1 MIDTQDKL
9 KNFSEDQLVREMQ
22 MPSGSAPQ
30 FMVLGEIERRKRM
43 RADAQKQQGLMQP
56 TVAQEAV
63 SAAGVPQQGIAQIA
77 RSLAPK
83 TDMAQN
89 TGVPNVQAAG
99 LPAQPNQPQRM
110 AGGGI
115 MRLAPGGQ
123 LSGGT
128 MTAVASL
135 KVNYPDLYEQ
145 YKDNPAELAQVA
157 QAALEVAEDPGMTT
171 LEELEAPQT
180 SGQRRTDAFKSLL
193 SKLPPRWNKYE
204 REKMANQKQDIR
216 EHVARFGSLNAIG
229 SYGDDDPIFAEGSPE
244 ERIRTRTSRDEAV
257 TPAVTPEY
265 TTLESL
271 EVPRIEAYRDI
282 RRGSIAR
289 EGNPDP
295 VDLRFITPDPF
306 AFTQPLSDAAVD
318 SWYGRQTF
326 FPPKNIAAGY
336 DKDYDWDQRYQSK
349 RNLSTYGA
357 NDPIFGDGVGDDATR
372 ARKFKAV
379 EDAAAVEEAKRAY
392 LAGGGVYRLPES
404 GVSAVVDMLNRG
416 REFQQSDTYTK
427 PGDIYPIGGN
437 SARGTLKYSL
447 PPDEQ
452 GTQFDDLAREAAR
465 KAAREADREAEE
477 RLDVFERR
485 GLPPAGEDEQGT
497 QFDYLAG
504 EAARKAEERLD
515 VFERRG
521 SPPAGRDEARPVDT
535 ETFQDMSDSY
545 AAQEMAAYN
554 KAQLAATAAREAD
567 REAEE
572 RLDVFERRGLPI
584 TPTEARLRREA
595 GEAVDVGTA
604 GIAGV
609 EVKTP
614 DEGTIRPKSRPE
626 GLGALTKPATK
637 VGSTSAAT
645 KVGSTSAAAAKIG
658 EKLSPREKQVNQD
671 KWLALAQAGFTLMNT
686 GDFGEAGS
694 AGLAALRNSKQ
705 ADLEERKVAASE
717 ALTAAKIATAGRK
730 GGIKAPTASALTFYQ
745 KQVENAEAALKR
757 VTQSGTQVEKNDA
770 MRELTRAQ
778 GALRQL
784 TERYGNSQG
793 LRFEGGSSSGRESRD
808 VTSKVG

>member
-157 QAALEVAEDPGMTT
+157 QAALEVAEDPEMTT

-295 VDLRFITPDPF
+295 VDLRFISPAPF
-306 AFTQPLSDAAVD
+306 AFMQPLSDAAVD
-318 SWYGRQTF
+318 SWYDRQA
-326 FPPKNIAAGY
+326 KNIAAGY

-349 RNLSTYGA
+349 RNLSTYDDD
-357 NDPIFGDGVGDDATR
+357 DPIFGDGVGDDATR

-416 REFQQSDTYTK
+416 REFQQSDTYTE

-447 PPDEQ
+447 TPDEQ
-452 GTQFDDLAREAAR
+452 GTQFDDLAGEAAR
-465 KAAREADREAEE
+465 KAARAARDEAR
-477 RLDVFERR
+477 RDVFERR
-485 GLPPAGEDEQGT
+485 GLSPAGIDE
-497 QFDYLAG
+497 A
-504 EAARKAEERLD
+504 RLD

-521 SPPAGRDEARPVDT
+521 SPPAGRDEARPADT

>member
-1 MIDTQDKL
+1 
-9 KNFSEDQLVREMQ
+9 
-22 MPSGSAPQ
+22 
-30 FMVLGEIERRKRM
+30 M

-89 TGVPNVQAAG
+89 TGVPNLQAAG
-99 LPAQPNQPQRM
+99 LPAQSNQPQRM

-128 MTAVASL
+128 MTAIASL
-135 KVNYPDLYEQ
+135 KVNRPDLYEQ

-157 QAALEVAEDPGMTT
+157 QAVLEVAEDPEMTT
-171 LEELEAPQT
+171 LEELEAPRSNNLLKTILSDPTRGEVIDQQKKDAEEF
-180 SGQRRTDAFKSLL
+180 GEDYALDQRAKSL
-193 SKLPPRWNKYE
+193 
-204 REKMANQKQDIR
+204 A
-216 EHVARFGSLNAIG
+216 AIQN
-229 SYGDDDPIFAEGSPE
+229 YGENDPIFAEGSPE
-244 ERIRTRTSRDEAV
+244 ERIRTRTSRSE
-257 TPAVTPEY
+257 AVTPEY

-295 VDLRFITPDPF
+295 VDLRFIAPAPF

-318 SWYGRQTF
+318 SWYA
-326 FPPKNIAAGY
+326 PIAAGY

-349 RNLSTYGA
+349 RNLSTYDDD
-357 NDPIFGDGVGDDATR
+357 DPIFRDGLEDDATR
-372 ARKFKAV
+372 ASNFKVVA
-379 EDAAAVEEAKRAY
+379 DAAAGEEAKRKY
-392 LAGGGVYRLPES
+392 LAGVGDWWSDIPA
-404 GVSAVVDMLNRG
+404 VSDMFK
-416 REFQQSDTYTK
+416 REAEHYSPYSNPYTK
-427 PGDIYPIGGN
+427 PGNIYPVGGN
-437 SARGTLKYSL
+437 SARGILKYSL
-447 PPDEQ
+447 PP
-452 GTQFDDLAREAAR
+452 
-465 KAAREADREAEE
+465 
-477 RLDVFERR
+477 
-485 GLPPAGEDEQGT
+485 DEQGT

-504 EAARKAEERLD
+504 EAARKAAKEAEERLDVFERRGSPPAGIDEARLD

-521 SPPAGRDEARPVDT
+521 SPPAGRDEARPADT
-535 ETFQDMSDSY
+535 ETFQDVSDSY
-545 AAQEMAAYN
+545 AAQEMAAYK

-572 RLDVFERRGLPI
+572 RLDVFERRGLPT
-584 TPTEARLRREA
+584 TPTQDRLALEAREA
-595 GEAVDVGTA
+595 ARKAARKAEEAA
-604 GIAGV
+604 GAV

-637 VGSTSAAT
+637 VGSTSAA
-645 KVGSTSAAAAKIG
+645 AAKIG
-658 EKLSPREKQVNQD
+658 EKLSPREKQANQD

-705 ADLEERKVAASE
+705 AALEERKVVASE
-717 ALTAAKIATAGRK
+717 ALTAAKLAAAGRK

-757 VTQSGTQVEKNDA
+757 VMQSGTQVEKNDA
-770 MRELTRAQ
+770 RRALTKAQ
-778 GALRQL
+778 GELRQL

-793 LRFEGGSSSGRESRD
+793 LSSAGVSSNGREPRD
-808 VTSKVG
+808 VTSEVG

>member
-1 MIDTQDKL
+1 MLNMIDTQDKL

-157 QAALEVAEDPGMTT
+157 QAALEVAEDPEMTT

-295 VDLRFITPDPF
+295 VDLRFISPAPF
-306 AFTQPLSDAAVD
+306 AFMQPLSDAAVD
-318 SWYGRQTF
+318 SWYDRQA
-326 FPPKNIAAGY
+326 KNIAAGY

-349 RNLSTYGA
+349 RNLSTYDDD
-357 NDPIFGDGVGDDATR
+357 DPIFGDGVGDDATR

-416 REFQQSDTYTK
+416 REFQQSDTYTE

-447 PPDEQ
+447 TPDEQ
-452 GTQFDDLAREAAR
+452 GTQFDDLAGEAAR
-465 KAAREADREAEE
+465 KAARAARDEAR
-477 RLDVFERR
+477 RDVFERR
-485 GLPPAGEDEQGT
+485 GLSPAGIDE
-497 QFDYLAG
+497 A
-504 EAARKAEERLD
+504 RLD

-521 SPPAGRDEARPVDT
+521 SPPAGRDEARPADT

>member
-1 MIDTQDKL
+1 
-9 KNFSEDQLVREMQ
+9 
-22 MPSGSAPQ
+22 
-30 FMVLGEIERRKRM
+30 
-43 RADAQKQQGLMQP
+43 
-56 TVAQEAV
+56 
-63 SAAGVPQQGIAQIA
+63 
-77 RSLAPK
+77 
-83 TDMAQN
+83 
-89 TGVPNVQAAG
+89 
-99 LPAQPNQPQRM
+99 
-110 AGGGI
+110 
-115 MRLAPGGQ
+115 
-123 LSGGT
+123 
-128 MTAVASL
+128 
-135 KVNYPDLYEQ
+135 
-145 YKDNPAELAQVA
+145 
-157 QAALEVAEDPGMTT
+157 MTT

-295 VDLRFITPDPF
+295 VDLRFISPAPF
-306 AFTQPLSDAAVD
+306 AFMQPLSDAAVD
-318 SWYGRQTF
+318 SWYDRQA
-326 FPPKNIAAGY
+326 KNIAAGY

-349 RNLSTYGA
+349 RNLSTYDDD
-357 NDPIFGDGVGDDATR
+357 DPIFGDGVGDDATR

-416 REFQQSDTYTK
+416 REFQQSDTYTE

-447 PPDEQ
+447 TPDEQ
-452 GTQFDDLAREAAR
+452 GTQFDDLAGEAAR
-465 KAAREADREAEE
+465 KAARAARDEAR
-477 RLDVFERR
+477 RDVFERR
-485 GLPPAGEDEQGT
+485 GLSPAGIDE
-497 QFDYLAG
+497 A
-504 EAARKAEERLD
+504 RLD

-521 SPPAGRDEARPVDT
+521 SPPAGRDEARPADT

>member
-1 MIDTQDKL
+1 MLNMIDTQDKL

-295 VDLRFITPDPF
+295 VDLRFISPAPF
-306 AFTQPLSDAAVD
+306 AFMQPLSDAAVD
-318 SWYGRQTF
+318 SWYDRQA
-326 FPPKNIAAGY
+326 KNIAAGY

-349 RNLSTYGA
+349 RNLSTYDDD
-357 NDPIFGDGVGDDATR
+357 DPIFGDGVGDDATR

-416 REFQQSDTYTK
+416 REFQQSDTYTE

-447 PPDEQ
+447 TPDEQ
-452 GTQFDDLAREAAR
+452 GTQFDDLAGEAAR
-465 KAAREADREAEE
+465 KAARAARDEAR
-477 RLDVFERR
+477 RDVFERR
-485 GLPPAGEDEQGT
+485 GLSPAGIDE
-497 QFDYLAG
+497 A
-504 EAARKAEERLD
+504 RLD

-521 SPPAGRDEARPVDT
+521 SPPAGRDEARPADT

>member
-157 QAALEVAEDPGMTT
+157 QAALEVAEDPEMTT

-295 VDLRFITPDPF
+295 VDLRFISPAPF

-318 SWYGRQTF
+318 SWYDRQA
-326 FPPKNIAAGY
+326 KNIAAGY

-349 RNLSTYGA
+349 RNLSTYDDD
-357 NDPIFGDGVGDDATR
+357 DPIFRDGVGDDATR
-372 ARKFKAV
+372 ASNFKAV

-447 PPDEQ
+447 TPDEQ
-452 GTQFDDLAREAAR
+452 GTQFDDLAGEAAR
-465 KAAREADREAEE
+465 RAEEAARDEAR
-477 RLDVFERR
+477 RDVFERR
-485 GLPPAGEDEQGT
+485 GLSPAGIDE
-497 QFDYLAG
+497 A
-504 EAARKAEERLD
+504 RLD

-521 SPPAGRDEARPVDT
+521 SPPAGRDEARPADT
-535 ETFQDMSDSY
+535 ETFQDLSDSY

-572 RLDVFERRGLPI
+572 RLDVFERRGSPI

-595 GEAVDVGTA
+595 RGAVDA

-626 GLGALTKPATK
+626 GLGAFTKPATK

-717 ALTAAKIATAGRK
+717 ALTAAKIAAAGRSRK
-730 GGIKAPTASALTFYQ
+730 GGIKAPTASALNFYQ
-745 KQVENAEAALKR
+745 GQVENAEAALSIAKTPADR
-757 VTQSGTQVEKNDA
+757 VAAGRALE
-770 MRELTRAQ
+770 RAQ

-784 TERYGNSQG
+784 EERYRYSQG
-793 LRFEGGSSSGRESRD
+793 LPNAGVSSSG
-808 VTSKVG
+808 SKVLSAAVGDDI

>member
-1 MIDTQDKL
+1 MLNMIDTQDKL

-295 VDLRFITPDPF
+295 VDLRFISPAPF
-306 AFTQPLSDAAVD
+306 AFMQPLSDAAVD
-318 SWYGRQTF
+318 SWYDRQA
-326 FPPKNIAAGY
+326 KNIAAGY

-349 RNLSTYGA
+349 RNLSTYDDD
-357 NDPIFGDGVGDDATR
+357 DPIFGDGVGDDATR

-416 REFQQSDTYTK
+416 REFQQSDTYTE

-447 PPDEQ
+447 TPDEQ
-452 GTQFDDLAREAAR
+452 GTQFDDLAGEAAR
-465 KAAREADREAEE
+465 KAARAARDEAR
-477 RLDVFERR
+477 RDVFERR
-485 GLPPAGEDEQGT
+485 GLSPAGIDE
-497 QFDYLAG
+497 A
-504 EAARKAEERLD
+504 RLD

-521 SPPAGRDEARPVDT
+521 SPPAGRDEARPADT
-535 ETFQDMSDSY
+535 ETFQDVSDSY